1 MGGSIVTAS
10 LLPPNGS
17 GIVGRTP
24 CVEGARASFE
34 IVLVLGRQGYMLTI
48 VLSTKESGA
57 VMRAWILCLS
67 LGLLS
72 AGVQAECNLEKAAKN
87 EALNA
92 TLGVKG
98 RCDTDKLVRQQ
109 QEKAGA
115 EVKKHTTDVLE
126 QKSAGIKEGKSQLQG
141 TQQKVNQA
149 GQQLK
154 QTQQDVKAVAK
165 DPLKAAATAVINQG

>member
-1 MGGSIVTAS
+1 MDRRCRSRPGSRPVWPQI
-10 LLPPNGS
+10 P
-17 GIVGRTP
+17 
-24 CVEGARASFE
+24 RATCSP
-34 IVLVLGRQGYMLTI
+34 
-48 VLSTKESGA
+48 ESGRYAAPFPSLNESDA
-57 VMRAWILCLS
+57 VMRAWVLCLS

-72 AGVQAECNLEKAAKN
+72 AGAQASVFKSECNLDKAVKN

-98 RCDTDKLVRQQ
+98 NCDTDKLVRQQ
-109 QEKAGA
+109 KEKAKA
-115 EVKKHTTDVLE
+115 EVKKNTTDVLD
-126 QKSAGIKEGKSQLQG
+126 QKTAGLKEGKSQLQG